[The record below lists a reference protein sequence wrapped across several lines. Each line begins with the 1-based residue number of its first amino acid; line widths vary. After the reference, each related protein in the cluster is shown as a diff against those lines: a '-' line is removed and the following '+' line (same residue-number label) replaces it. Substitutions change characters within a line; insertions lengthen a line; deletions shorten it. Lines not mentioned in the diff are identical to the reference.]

1 MQRNVMNLYLSKITE
16 KSKLTISSISNIF
29 FTNFF
34 ILWWRQKGNQRWWSF
49 TFTTPMT
56 WRLQIENNIF
66 TSNTFEEFFKTTT
79 IKTMMIMVTALLQ
92 QQQQQSNQTQHW
104 NDDSFAQQQQQ
115 IWDNNG
121 MSLIWQWQK
130 NMKRVIIWSCTAL
143 ITNIKKIYRIKTICF
158 VLP

>member
-34 ILWWRQKGNQRWWSF
+34 ILWWRQKGNQWSF

-79 IKTMMIMVTALLQ
+79 IKTIMMIMVTALLQ
-92 QQQQQSNQTQHW
+92 QQQQQSNQRQHW
-104 NDDSFAQQQQQ
+104 NDDSFATTATTDLRQQWNV
-115 IWDNNG
+115 IDLT
-121 MSLIWQWQK
+121 MTK
-130 NMKRVIIWSCTAL
+130 EHERVIIWSCTEL